1 MAMVK
6 GKVWIAAAGAVLT
19 LTGGIAFAAIGG
31 GDHAGSGKAPAAVAK
46 QSPTS
51 TANANSKTVAN
62 GTKGTKTSPTGVTLA
77 TTAPPSE
84 KALQVLEGITT
95 QLEQAV
101 NREGGPHELTREEA
115 QAIVDSQLEQLGIKP
130 SR

>member
-6 GKVWIAAAGAVLT
+6 GKVWIAAAGAALT

-31 GDHAGSGKAPAAVAK
+31 GDQAGPARAPATVAGQSPSSTAADSGTATNGKA
-46 QSPTS
+46 
-51 TANANSKTVAN
+51 
-62 GTKGTKTSPTGVTLA
+62 GTKTAPTGVTLP

-95 QLEQAV
+95 QLEEAV
-101 NREGGPHELTREEA
+101 NRGGEPHELTREEA
-115 QAIVDSQLEQLGIKP
+115 QAIVDSQLAQLGIKP